1 MSDFPYGDAFREDD
15 LAACLEKRSDLEE
28 KTIQMQ
34 DRREKGVKYFDGD
47 NPKVKDIRPII
58 KLLKQ
63 IMAEKR

>member
-1 MSDFPYGDAFREDD
+1 
-15 LAACLEKRSDLEE
+15 
-28 KTIQMQ
+28 MQ